1 MSSVNSAQLSGSVDV
16 AALLHWA
23 QQQAKAGA
31 RITPQSIRVALAQ
44 LTAVTG
50 NRITKVGEA
59 WEIVYQGKI
68 LSGIR
73 DVKGLA
79 YLQFLLAREGQW
91 FDVLELTAQV
101 EPAGAV
107 DANPELN
114 AMTDE
119 QQEEASLYLH
129 QRSDCRQEHFDA
141 KAKAQLLKAKTELEE
156 DLVYMQANPEVAS
169 QKEQDEVVEKIA
181 KLQQALGFRGNSR
194 TFSDSKDKARKRIS
208 KLITEVIQERLAPR
222 HPALAQHLK
231 AFINMGFNFSY
242 TPEESKQWQTTATG
256 IATPKV
262 ANLPRR

>member
-44 LTAVTG
+44 LTAVTS

-59 WEIVYQGKI
+59 WEIGYHGKI
-68 LSGIR
+68 ISGIR

-79 YLQFLLAREGQW
+79 YLQFLLAHEGEW
-91 FDVLELTAQV
+91 FDVLELGEQV
-101 EPAGAV
+101 EPSVAV
-107 DANPELN
+107 AANPDLN

-119 QQEEASLYLH
+119 QQDEASLYLH

-141 KAKAQLLKAKTELEE
+141 KAKAQLLKAKKELEE
-156 DLVYMQANPEVAS
+156 DLAYMQANPEAAS
-169 QKEQDEVVEKIA
+169 QEEQDEVVEKIE

-208 KLITEVIQERLAPR
+208 KLITEAIQERIAPR

-231 AFINMGFNFSY
+231 VFINMGFNFSY
-242 TPEESKQWQTTATG
+242 TPEESKQWQTSPVV
-256 IATPKV
+256 IATSKV